1 MVRSGLA
8 AILVLLA
15 VVSVRGASS
24 ERLTHREY
32 VARATAVCHE
42 MTGSMLSLATGSRDA
57 EYRRSGVFVRRAV
70 KKLKRLSPPIADE
83 GQHDVLTDALAHVA
97 QILDDYPPLNRDA
110 AERRLFVV
118 HTSSKSLGI
127 RTGCGSG

>member
-15 VVSVRGASS
+15 VVSIHGASS
-24 ERLTHREY
+24 ERLSHREY
-32 VARATAVCHE
+32 VARATAVCYE
-42 MTGSMLSLATGSRDA
+42 MTSSMLGLPSGSRDA
-57 EYRRSGVFVRRAV
+57 EFRRNAAFVAGAV

-83 GQHDVLTDALAHVA
+83 RQHDVLTDALAHVA